1 MLGVYRQHIENLS
14 EFIFICLKEIDTWY
28 FTELYHRVSSTI
40 WEEKMKYWCIIG
52 LHKLDT
58 FLKKIVIDLICE
70 FFNQRKLNSYVDV
83 QMIDLYKLE

>member
-1 MLGVYRQHIENLS
+1 
-14 EFIFICLKEIDTWY
+14 
-28 FTELYHRVSSTI
+28 
-40 WEEKMKYWCIIG
+40 MKYRCIIG